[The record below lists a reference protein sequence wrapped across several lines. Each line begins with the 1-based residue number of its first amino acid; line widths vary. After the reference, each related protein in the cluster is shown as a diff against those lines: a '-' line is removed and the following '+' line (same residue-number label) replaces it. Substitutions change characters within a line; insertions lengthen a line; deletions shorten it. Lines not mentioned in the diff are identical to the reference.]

1 MKMQKIYTLLLFN
14 KKVNGDA
21 MIQSTAFGTINI
33 DGVTYTSDVII
44 FPDGSVQDGWWR
56 QRGHVLRVDDILTL
70 VDTAPELIVIG
81 TGASGRMRPDAAVKP
96 FLEEK
101 KIGFI
106 AESNPRAMDVYNDR
120 LKAGVK
126 VGAGFHLT
134 C

>member
-1 MKMQKIYTLLLFN
+1 
-14 KKVNGDA
+14 
-21 MIQSTAFGTINI
+21 
-33 DGVTYTSDVII
+33 
-44 FPDGSVQDGWWR
+44 
-56 QRGHVLRVDDILTL
+56 LRVDDILTL